1 MAIANTPSD
10 TIHTLPAAPD
20 ADEPLDSEAP
30 QSPRLRWLILLCG
43 LLLAGLIVGIL
54 AYNQAAAAPAEAPG
68 SCAPAYLRQ
77 IDRAD
82 TSAAPALPALGVDI
96 TSLGAEPQAKTTGTD
111 CAIR

>member
-10 TIHTLPAAPD
+10 PTHTLAAAPD

-30 QSPRLRWLILLCG
+30 QSHRLRWLILLCG
-43 LLLAGLIVGIL
+43 LLAGLIVGL
-54 AYNQAAAAPAEAPG
+54 LTYNQAAAAPAEALG

-82 TSAAPALPALGVDI
+82 SSAAPALPALGVDI
-96 TSLGAEPQAKTTGTD
+96 TSLGAEPQAEATGTD